1 MALLCKYDV
10 AITVSVQLQ
19 RWFEWSLLCCYSI
32 QSMSVFLWVKEW
44 FWGFH
49 PSHYL
54 EALRKEPSFCK
65 RCFTEHILL
74 KWDETRWAYWQL
86 EWLITRF
93 PFHTQQTHLLL
104 SWQPDDGSADRA
116 IQGALLDL
124 EQLMGGIQH
133 GEWSQISVSISVSVF
148 PPYFRGRQTLSQVKF
163 ICIVLF
169 TVHITQSS
177 FTECHTVMSI
187 MLYQEQVVGIWQCQ
201 YITMHV
207 VLLICVSL

>member
-32 QSMSVFLWVKEW
+32 QSLSVFFWVKEW

-65 RCFTEHILL
+65 RCFTEHILT
-74 KWDETRWAYWQL
+74 KWDTVGSIGNWNDLSQDSHFIPNRPIFYYRGNQMMAVRIGQYKAHYWT
-86 EWLITRF
+86 WSN
-93 PFHTQQTHLLL
+93 
-104 SWQPDDGSADRA
+104 SWEEFNTVSDRKF
-116 IQGALLDL
+116 
-124 EQLMGGIQH
+124 
-133 GEWSQISVSISVSVF
+133 SVSISVSVF

-207 VLLICVSL
+207 VSL